1 MPQRERFRLM
11 KFAIATLGC
20 KVNQYQSQLVRE
32 ALVQGGAVEQ
42 DFSLPGADLYL
53 VNTCT
58 VTHRSDAEA
67 RKLIRRGAAFG
78 SRLVVTGCMAGA
90 YPREVRA
97 LPGSLEVVPFG
108 NLPDALGV
116 PLPGHITRFRGHS
129 RAFVNVQ
136 QGCSN
141 RCTFCIVP
149 EARGGP
155 RSRAMGEILR
165 EIECLHET
173 GFREI
178 ILTGINIGLYEGG
191 AASLLQQI
199 IEGSA
204 MPRIRISSI
213 EPWTVTPELV
223 DLIAREGRICRHLHL
238 PLQSG
243 SDAVL
248 SRMNRPYRAGY
259 FRDLVLRL
267 REEAPDMAIG
277 SDVMVGFPGEEEG
290 DFSETESLVEGLDLA
305 YLHVFPY
312 SKRPGTPAA
321 GFDGAVGAGVAR
333 ERARRMRELSKAKRS
348 AFISSRIGC
357 EEEAV
362 VTNAR
367 GGFFTGVTSNYIKVE
382 VAGEA
387 PVHALVR
394 IVLTEACE
402 GHAKGRALE

>member
-1 MPQRERFRLM
+1 M

-42 DFSLPGADLYL
+42 EFSLPGADLYL

-78 SRLVVTGCMAGA
+78 GRLVVTGCMAGA
-90 YPREVRA
+90 YPREVGA
-97 LPGSLEVVPFG
+97 VSDALEVVPFG

-116 PLPGHITRFRGHS
+116 PLPGHITSFRGHS

-149 EARGGP
+149 EARGAP
-155 RSRAMGEILR
+155 RSRPMGEILR
-165 EIECLHET
+165 EIECLQEA

-191 AASLLQQI
+191 TASLLQKI
-199 IEGSA
+199 VEGST
-204 MPRIRISSI
+204 MPRIRLSSI
-213 EPWTVTPELV
+213 EPWTVTPQLV

-248 SRMNRPYRAGY
+248 ARMNRPYRAGY
-259 FRDLVLRL
+259 FRDLVLGV
-267 REEAPDMAIG
+267 REEVPGMAIG
-277 SDVMVGFPGEEEG
+277 SDVMVGFPGEEEE
-290 DFSETESLVEGLDLA
+290 DFSETERLVDGLDLA

-321 GFDGAVGAGVAR
+321 GFGGAVGAGVAR
-333 ERARRMRELSKAKRS
+333 ERARRMRELSRAKRG

-357 EEEAV
+357 EEEV
-362 VTNAR
+362 IVTNAR
-367 GGFFTGVTSNYIKVE
+367 GGLFRGLTSNYIKVE
-382 VAGEA
+382 GVGKAR
-387 PVHALVR
+387 VNDLVR
-394 IVLTEACE
+394 IVLTEAC
-402 GHAKGRALE
+402 GDHAKGRALG